1 MIDSPRRETP
11 PNLTLLRVQRQA
23 CGFGAQARS
32 GVTGAHMD
40 GLPESLKPVV
50 MATCQHTLKSAIGC
64 VGVGLHT
71 GRRVALS
78 LQPAAP
84 DTGIIFRRT
93 DLGIDIPARFD
104 RVADT
109 RLCTMLAS
117 PDHLDARIGTVEHL
131 MAAFAGAG
139 VDNAVVAVDGPELPV
154 LDGSAA
160 PFLFLIDCAGVVE
173 QSASRTLIDIV
184 RPVRVEDG
192 QAFAELRPGSGGLH
206 LSVSI
211 DFEAKA
217 IGRQALS
224 LHLTERSFRDEL
236 AQARTFA
243 QLHEIDALKA
253 AGLALG
259 GSLQN
264 ALVVDGP
271 RLVNPEGLRIDHE
284 FVRHKL
290 LDAVGDLALA
300 GGALQG
306 RFVAHRA
313 GHALNNR
320 LLRAVFADA
329 ANWRMGQLE
338 PMGRT
343 SYAYGTRAAA

>member
-1 MIDSPRRETP
+1 
-11 PNLTLLRVQRQA
+11 
-23 CGFGAQARS
+23 
-32 GVTGAHMD
+32 MD
-40 GLPESLKPVV
+40 GLPESLKTVAA
-50 MATCQHTLKSAIGC
+50 ATCQHTLKSAIGC

-71 GRRVALS
+71 GRRVAVS
-78 LQPAAP
+78 LQPAPP

-104 RVADT
+104 RVTDT

-117 PDHLDARIGTVEHL
+117 PDHPDARVGTVEHL

-139 VDNAVVAVDGPELPV
+139 IDNAIVAIDGPELPV

-173 QSASRTLIDIV
+173 QAAPRAMIDIL
-184 RPVRVEDG
+184 RTVRVEDG
-192 QAFAELRPGSGGLH
+192 PAFAELRPGSAGLH

-211 DFEAKA
+211 DFEAEA

-224 LHLTERSFRDEL
+224 LHLTPRSFRAEL

-271 RLVNPEGLRIDHE
+271 RLVNPEGLRIEHE

-320 LLRAVFADA
+320 LLRALFADA
-329 ANWRMGQLE
+329 ANWRVSMPE
-338 PMGRT
+338 PIGRA
-343 SYAYGTRAAA
+343 SFAYARAAA